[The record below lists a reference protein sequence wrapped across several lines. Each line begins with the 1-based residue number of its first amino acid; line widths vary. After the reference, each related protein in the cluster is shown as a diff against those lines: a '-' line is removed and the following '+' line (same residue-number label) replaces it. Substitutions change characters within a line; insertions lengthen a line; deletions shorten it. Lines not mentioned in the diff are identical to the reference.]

1 MDKTGFCLLSPQP
14 GLNSRINTC
23 TTCARPLTGHAH
35 HLKVYLRCG
44 KSASFFSCA
53 DTPKQIEAVQ
63 YRTVSIINGIFA
75 RRPCCTQT
83 TIEVQLQYTNLNRAI
98 IHRAGNGAH
107 PKCTFTAHTN
117 SCAILCCALCSFDG
131 FVSKSRIVS
140 TFVLC
145 ASRGRGD
152 RLQRTVK
159 SHKSCIRSYEQ
170 SRACRFTPFWVI
182 NRS

>member
-1 MDKTGFCLLSPQP
+1 MTNEKKMDKTGFCLLSPQP

-83 TIEVQLQYTNLNRAI
+83 TIEIQQKNLKRVILQ
-98 IHRAGNGAH
+98 RAGNVAH
-107 PKCTFTAHTN
+107 RICT
-117 SCAILCCALCSFDG
+117 SLYILLCETCSALCLFHR
-131 FVSKSRIVS
+131 FVRKSRIVS
-140 TFVLC
+140 
-145 ASRGRGD
+145 
-152 RLQRTVK
+152 
-159 SHKSCIRSYEQ
+159 SCIQAGCPRSLHVFVRK
-170 SRACRFTPFWVI
+170 SRIISSLIQAGCLRGTWRPTSADVQV
-182 NRS
+182 